1 MIRFFA
7 AHPTAANLLM
17 AAFIILGV
25 FSLPSLRRET
35 FPDFSADLVE
45 VRVIYPG
52 ATAEDVEEAICQRIE
67 DAIEDVNHI
76 EEVISEAREGVGIVT
91 IEMAERGDFSIFLD
105 DINTEVDAIDDFPDL
120 SERPVIRALNRTD
133 AVVAVAVTGDMAL
146 PDLKAYCEDLKTRL
160 QREAGVS
167 LVDVTGFSEHQI
179 RIEIPSTAA
188 MQHGL
193 SIEDIAAVITAQSL
207 DLPSG
212 AIETSDREIVVRF
225 TEERTNP
232 REFEDLVII
241 GGQSG
246 GEVRL
251 GDIATISDVFELD
264 EARIL
269 FNGRRAGL
277 LQVSKTK
284 SEDTL
289 SVFHAVREFVERERE
304 MAPPGVELTL
314 TQDISSIVSDRL
326 SMLVEN
332 GIMGLIL
339 VFAVLWLFFGLRFSV
354 WVAMG
359 LPVSFLG
366 AFFFFPMLGI
376 SINMIS
382 MVGLLLGIGLLMD
395 DAIVISENIASHL
408 GRRQSVLESVLDGVM
423 EVRWGVVSSFAT
435 TVMVFSAAL
444 SVEGNIGKLLR
455 AMPLVLILVLAVSLV
470 EAFLIL
476 PHHLIHS
483 LHGQTQVR
491 RGRFDE
497 WIERVISHCR
507 EGVERIATRTVRWRY
522 LTLGVTVMIFLLSLA
537 VVAGGF
543 VKFQAFPEIDG
554 DVVQAQVLLPQGTP
568 LERTEQITERL
579 TAAMERVNE
588 ALRPRQPE
596 GMDLVR
602 NISVQFNVNRDAAE
616 QGPHV
621 ATVSVDLLTAE
632 QRDGRVD
639 EILNMWREEMGE
651 VTDVISLKFGE
662 PQIGPQGRA
671 IDIRLHG
678 DDLVELN
685 TVAHEIA
692 DWLRD
697 FVGVHDI
704 STDLRPGK
712 PELRIRL
719 REGAINVGLTAR
731 SIALQLRSALYG
743 TTASEI
749 QVGSESYEIDVRLAE
764 ADRDTWADLEY
775 LRIEL
780 PGGGQAPLGAMTT
793 IEPGRSWARIMRIDG
808 RRTVSVQADLDSLVT
823 NTREV
828 VMTFR
833 RELLPQVLAE
843 HPGISVTLSGEVEE
857 GGTTMTSLLRGLL
870 IGVIGVFILLSFQF
884 RSYIEPIIVMVAIPF
899 CLIGVIWG
907 HLIMGLNLSLPS
919 VFGFVSLAGVVVN
932 DSLLLVLFIKNR
944 RREGLRVQE
953 AAPRAARERFRAVL
967 LTSLTTIAGLT
978 PLLFEKSLQ
987 AQILIPLCTS
997 LVFGLLASTVLVLLV
1012 LPALYAILE
1021 DLGLTAKIE

>member
-1 MIRFFA
+1 VIRFFA

-17 AAFIILGV
+17 AGFIIIGV
-25 FSLPSLRRET
+25 LALPSLRRET

-45 VRVIYPG
+45 VRVLYPG

-76 EEVISEAREGVGIVT
+76 AEVTSEARESIGTVT
-91 IEMAERGDFSIFLD
+91 VEMEERGDFSIFLE

-120 SERPVIRALNRTD
+120 TEQPIVRALNRTD
-133 AVVAVAVTGDMAL
+133 SVVSVAVTGQMAL

-167 LVDVTGFSEHQI
+167 LVDVSGFSEHQI

-193 SIEDIAAVITAQSL
+193 SIESIAAVIAAQSL

-212 AIETSDREIVVRF
+212 GIETSEREIIVRF
-225 TEERTNP
+225 TEERSNP

-251 GDIATISDVFELD
+251 GDIATITDVFELD

-277 LQVSKTK
+277 LQVTKTK

-289 SVFHAVREFVERERE
+289 SVYHAVRDFVERERG

-339 VFAVLWLFFGLRFSV
+339 VFAVLWLFFGFRFSF

-359 LPVSFLG
+359 LPISFLG
-366 AFFFFPMLGI
+366 AFYFFPMFGI
-376 SINMIS
+376 TINMIS

-395 DAIVISENIASHL
+395 DAIVIAENIASHL
-408 GRRQSVLESVLDGVM
+408 GRRQSVLESVLDGVK
-423 EVRWGVVSSFAT
+423 EVRWGVLSSFAT

-455 AMPLVLILVLAVSLV
+455 AMPMVLILVLAVSLV

-476 PHHLIHS
+476 PHHLTHA
-483 LHGQTQVR
+483 LHGKTEMR
-491 RGRFDE
+491 RGRFGE
-497 WIERVISHCR
+497 WFERQVGR
-507 EGVERIATRTVRWRY
+507 WRLGVERIAIRTVHWRY

-568 LERTEQITERL
+568 LERTEEITERL
-579 TAAMERVNE
+579 TEAMGRVNE
-588 ALRPRQPE
+588 AFRPRQPE
-596 GMDLVR
+596 GLELVT
-602 NISVQFNVNRDAAE
+602 NVSVQFNVNQDAAE

-632 QRDGRVD
+632 QRDGRID
-639 EILNMWREEMGE
+639 EVLNLWREEMGE
-651 VTDVISLKFGE
+651 VTDVISLKFAE
-662 PQIGPQGRA
+662 PQLGPAGRA

-678 DDLVELN
+678 DDLGELDA
-685 TVAHEIA
+685 VAHEIS

-704 STDLRPGK
+704 STNLRPGK

-719 REGAINVGLTAR
+719 REGTTALGLTAR
-731 SIALQLRSALYG
+731 SIASQLRSALYG

-749 QVGSESYEIDVRLAE
+749 QVGSESYEIDVRLDE

-775 LRIEL
+775 LRIAL
-780 PGGGQAPLGAMTT
+780 PGGGQAPLGAVTT
-793 IEPGRSWARIMRIDG
+793 IEPGRSWARIVRVDG
-808 RRTVSVQADLDSLVT
+808 RRTVSVQADLDSVVT
-823 NTREV
+823 NTQEV
-828 VMTFR
+828 IMTFR
-833 RELLPQVLAE
+833 RELLPQVLGA
-843 HPGISVTLSGEVEE
+843 HPGISVSLSGEVEE
-857 GGTTMTSLLRGLL
+857 GSTTMISLMQGLM
-870 IGVIGVFILLSFQF
+870 IGVVGVFILLSFQF
-884 RSYIEPIIVMVAIPF
+884 RSYIEPLIVMIAIPF

-907 HLIMGLNLSLPS
+907 HWIMGLNLSMPS

-932 DSLLLVLFIKNR
+932 DSLLLVLFIKSR
-944 RREGLRVQE
+944 RRDGLRVSE

-987 AQILIPLCTS
+987 AQVLIPLCTS

-1021 DLGLTAKIE
+1021 DFGLTAKLE